1 MIKVKH
7 FNTKGFS
14 SLETEI
20 NKFLSCINEKD
31 FISIKYLYSHLA
43 CVVYKENIDDE
54 NDTED
59 YLEEVEDNEIEED
72 NVMEPTVQQM
82 NENAKNISIK

>member
-7 FNTKGFS
+7 FETKSFR

-20 NKFLSCINEKD
+20 NKFLSFINEKD
-31 FISIKYLYSHLA
+31 FISIKYLYSNLA

-72 NVMEPTVQQM
+72 DELTVQQM
-82 NENAKNISIK
+82 NENAKNLF

>member
-1 MIKVKH
+1 MVKVKH
-7 FNTKGFS
+7 FETKSFR

-20 NKFLSCINEKD
+20 NKFLSFINEKD
-31 FISIKYLYSHLA
+31 FISIKYLYSNLA

-59 YLEEVEDNEIEED
+59 YLEEVEDCEMDENDEI
-72 NVMEPTVQQM
+72 NAQQQM
-82 NENAKNISIK
+82 QVHENLTKTLF